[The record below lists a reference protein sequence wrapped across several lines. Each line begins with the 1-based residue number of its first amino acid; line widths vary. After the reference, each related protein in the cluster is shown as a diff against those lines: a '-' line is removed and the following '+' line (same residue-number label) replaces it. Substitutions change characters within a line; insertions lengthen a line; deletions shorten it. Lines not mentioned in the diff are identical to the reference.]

1 MRIAVRRFGEL
12 KEDFAQR
19 VFKIIHDC
27 YERTGDIDVKLVD
40 LYLFENASLMRAFLD
55 KEKKEL
61 GIKTSAFEY
70 SFFALHD
77 AWRGIPRIMVAYDRL
92 LSLPETVAE
101 SCLIHEA
108 AHTLLHG
115 SLEHYSF
122 SIPAVLLE
130 LIEEGG
136 ISRQLA
142 LDLLYLVSI
151 AVKDYEVSRLLY
163 KCGFLEE
170 LNVYVGFFLEPSE
183 EDVEEWGLVKDHRL
197 AKLLYLTSLLKTLC
211 CAVPLLRD
219 EEYGERITGSIARS
233 IEFLSS
239 DLREDLMDV
248 IDTCLEFGEDTH
260 FNVDLLLK
268 GIVDKFT
275 FTTK

>member
-40 LYLFENASLMRAFLD
+40 LYLFESASLMRAFLH

-130 LIEEGG
+130 LIEEEG

-163 KCGFLEE
+163 KCSFLEE
-170 LNVYVGFFLEPSE
+170 LNAYVGFFLEPSQ

-219 EEYGERITGSIARS
+219 EEYGEGITGSIARS

-260 FNVDLLLK
+260 FNVDLLLT